1 MEFLKNRKMAVIAV
15 AGVLGLLAWMAW
27 PQPVAV
33 DLAVVGQQAMEVT
46 VDEEARTRV
55 RHIYAVSAPVSG
67 AVQRAR
73 LEAGDAVVA
82 GETVVALMRPAVA
95 PFHDARL
102 HQELAASAAAAEAAI
117 GLAEAEQRAA
127 AAALQYIKA
136 EFGRVDALA
145 AKGMVSRSALNNLGS
160 EVRVSEAALASAA
173 AALRVRH
180 QEHAS
185 AVRRLQNPTDGEGK
199 RDRTCCIVIRSP
211 VTGQVLR
218 RLLESE
224 ATVPGGTPLLELGD
238 SRDLEV
244 VAELLSSDAVQ
255 VRPGAPVRVDGWGGA
270 ALRAL
275 VRRVEPAG
283 FQKISAL
290 GIEEQRVRA
299 VIDLIDAPERWRNLG
314 HDYRVIVHVET
325 WRADKVVTVPVG
337 ALFRAG
343 DNWAVFR
350 NVDGRAR
357 LTPVS
362 IDKRNAMV
370 AQVLSGL
377 SAGDRIIVHPSDRI
391 SDGVRIAAR
400 D

>member
-1 MEFLKNRKMAVIAV
+1 
-15 AGVLGLLAWMAW
+15 
-27 PQPVAV
+27 
-33 DLAVVGQQAMEVT
+33 
-46 VDEEARTRV
+46 
-55 RHIYAVSAPVSG
+55 
-67 AVQRAR
+67 
-73 LEAGDAVVA
+73 
-82 GETVVALMRPAVA
+82 
-95 PFHDARL
+95 
-102 HQELAASAAAAEAAI
+102 
-117 GLAEAEQRAA
+117 
-127 AAALQYIKA
+127 
-136 EFGRVDALA
+136 
-145 AKGMVSRSALNNLGS
+145 
-160 EVRVSEAALASAA
+160 
-173 AALRVRH
+173 
-180 QEHAS
+180 
-185 AVRRLQNPTDGEGK
+185 
-199 RDRTCCIVIRSP
+199 VIRSP

-224 ATVPGGTPLLELGD
+224 ATVPAGTPLLELGD

>member
-1 MEFLKNRKMAVIAV
+1 M
-15 AGVLGLLAWMAW
+15 LAWMAW
-27 PQPVAV
+27 PKPVAV
-33 DLAVVGQQAMEVT
+33 ELAVVGQQAMEVT

-55 RHIYAVSAPVSG
+55 RHIYTVSAPVSG

-82 GETVVALMRPAVA
+82 DDTVVAVMRPAVA

-117 GLAEAEQRAA
+117 GLAEAERRAA
-127 AAALQYIKA
+127 AVALQYTKT

-145 AKGMVSRSALNNLGS
+145 AKGMVSRSALDKIGS
-160 EVRVSEAALASAA
+160 EVRVGEAALASAT
-173 AALRVRH
+173 AALRVRQ
-180 QEHAS
+180 QEHES
-185 AVRRLQNPTDGEGK
+185 ALRRLQSPMDSEGK
-199 RDRTCCIVIRSP
+199 RDRSCCIVIRSP

-224 ATVPGGTPLLELGD
+224 ATVPAGTPLLELGD
-238 SRDLEV
+238 PRDLEV

-255 VRPGAPVRVDGWGGA
+255 VRPGAAVRVDGWGGA
-270 ALRAL
+270 VLR
-275 VRRVEPAG
+275 
-283 FQKISAL
+283 AL

-299 VIDLIDAPERWRNLG
+299 VIDLIDAPDAWRKLG

-343 DNWAVFR
+343 DNWVVFR

-357 LTPVS
+357 LTPVT
-362 IDKRNAMV
+362 IDKRNQMM

-377 SAGDRIIVHPSDRI
+377 SAGDRVIVHPSDRVG
-391 SDGVRIAAR
+391 DGVRIAAR
-400 D
+400 E

>member
-1 MEFLKNRKMAVIAV
+1 MEILKKHITAMLAA
-15 AGVLGLLAWMAW
+15 AAVLGLLAWMAW

-55 RHIYAVSAPVSG
+55 RHIFTVSAPVSG

-82 GETVVALMRPAVA
+82 GDTVVAVMRPAIA

-102 HQELAASAAAAEAAI
+102 HQELSASAAAAEAAI

-127 AAALQYIKA
+127 AVALQYIKT

-145 AKGMVSRSALNNLGS
+145 AKGMVSRSALDKIAS
-160 EVRVSEAALASAA
+160 EVRVSEAALASAT

-180 QEHAS
+180 QEHES
-185 AVRRLQNPTDGEGK
+185 AARRLQSPTDSEGK
-199 RDRTCCIVIRSP
+199 RDRSCCIVIRSP

-224 ATVPGGTPLLELGD
+224 ATVPAGTALLELGD
-238 SRDLEV
+238 PRDLEV

-255 VRPGAPVRVDGWGGA
+255 VRPGAPVRVDGWGGT
-270 ALRAL
+270 ALRGR

-299 VIDLIDAPERWRNLG
+299 VIDLIDAPEVWKNLG

-343 DNWAVFR
+343 DNWVVFR
-350 NVDGRAR
+350 NIDGRAR

-362 IDKRNAMV
+362 IDRRNAMV

-377 SAGDRIIVHPSDRI
+377 KAGDRVVVHPSDRI
-391 SDGVRIAAR
+391 NDGVRIAAR
-400 D
+400 E

>member
-1 MEFLKNRKMAVIAV
+1 MEFLKKQKMTIIAV
-15 AGVLGLLAWMAW
+15 AGVLGMLAWMAW
-27 PQPVAV
+27 PKPVAV
-33 DLAVVGQQAMEVT
+33 ELAVVGQQAMEVT

-55 RHIYAVSAPVSG
+55 RHIYTVSAPVSG

-82 GETVVALMRPAVA
+82 DDTVVAVMRPAVA

-117 GLAEAEQRAA
+117 GLAEAERRAA
-127 AAALQYIKA
+127 AVALQYTKT

-145 AKGMVSRSALNNLGS
+145 AKGMVSRSALDKIGS
-160 EVRVSEAALASAA
+160 EVRVGEAALASAT
-173 AALRVRH
+173 AALRVRQ
-180 QEHAS
+180 QEHES
-185 AVRRLQNPTDGEGK
+185 ALRRLQSPMDSEGK
-199 RDRTCCIVIRSP
+199 RDRSCCIVIRSP

-224 ATVPGGTPLLELGD
+224 ATVPAGTPLLELGD
-238 SRDLEV
+238 PRDLEV

-255 VRPGAPVRVDGWGGA
+255 VRPGAAVRVDGWGGA
-270 ALRAL
+270 VLRAR
-275 VRRVEPAG
+275 VRRVEPG
-283 FQKISAL
+283 GYQKISAL

-299 VIDLIDAPERWRNLG
+299 VIDLIDAPDAWRTLG

-343 DNWAVFR
+343 DNWVVFR

-357 LTPVS
+357 LTPVT
-362 IDKRNAMV
+362 IDKRNQMM

-377 SAGDRIIVHPSDRI
+377 SAGDRVIVHPSDRVG
-391 SDGVRIAAR
+391 DGVRIAAR
-400 D
+400 E

>member
-145 AKGMVSRSALNNLGS
+145 AKGMVSRSALNKIGS

-224 ATVPGGTPLLELGD
+224 ATVPAGTPLLELGD